1 MTNLDTKDDKE
12 AMVSEEAIIIPPENK
27 PTNAQASYCVKTI
40 QQADGDNH
48 ITVRGHT
55 IVEQTENS

>member
-27 PTNAQASYCVKTI
+27 PTNAQASYCVKTV
-40 QQADGDNH
+40 QETSASL
-48 ITVRGHT
+48 VRM
-55 IVEQTENS
+55 VS